1 MTRPWISAGLA
12 ALASTAAA
20 CNSYEQAY
28 SGERWLPASQCS
40 VVLAQPPA
48 SEARL
53 IGQSTFVGT
62 DDQIGDAQ
70 ATDCGRQ
77 VGANLVEWD
86 KTDKGSITELE
97 SVPVYSGWSWNSGFN
112 QVSIPVPVTK
122 ETWRV
127 HARYYRSLSLGG
139 SAVGQSTPSSPPAV
153 PAAQPARHEGTIPQ
167 PSRSAGGSAPTQAK
181 PSALPP
187 VQPVTGAAGGS

>member
-1 MTRPWISAGLA
+1 MAQVAPILVTSSIACMAG
-12 ALASTAAA
+12 
-20 CNSYEQAY
+20 CNAYEQAY
-28 SGERWLPASQCS
+28 SGERWPPVGQCS
-40 VVLAQPPA
+40 VVMQQP
-48 SEARL
+48 SSTDARL

-70 ATDCGRQ
+70 ATDCGKQ

-86 KTDKGSITELE
+86 KTDKGSITQLE

-139 SAVGQSTPSSPPAV
+139 SATGQATPSSPPAV
-153 PAAQPARHEGTIPQ
+153 PATEPTRHDGTPPPAPRASSG
-167 PSRSAGGSAPTQAK
+167 SGGAGDRGGS
-181 PSALPP
+181 
-187 VQPVTGAAGGS
+187 GGNGGE

>member
-1 MTRPWISAGLA
+1 MRTAIIGLA
-12 ALASTAAA
+12 AGTSVALGG
-20 CNSYEQAY
+20 CNAYEQAY
-28 SGERWLPASQCS
+28 SGERWPAVAQCS
-40 VVLAQPPA
+40 VTLQQPSPKD
-48 SEARL
+48 ARL

-70 ATDCGRQ
+70 ATDCGKQ

-86 KTDKGSITELE
+86 KTDKGSITQLE
-97 SVPVYSGWSWNSGFN
+97 SMPVYSGWSWNGGFN

-139 SAVGQSTPSSPPAV
+139 APTGQAVPQSPPAV
-153 PAAQPARHEGTIPQ
+153 PAIQPARHDGTP
-167 PSRSAGGSAPTQAK
+167 PPARTASGS
-181 PSALPP
+181 
-187 VQPVTGAAGGS
+187 GSKSGT

>member
-1 MTRPWISAGLA
+1 MRTVTTALIMSTSA
-12 ALASTAAA
+12 ALVG
-20 CNSYEQAY
+20 CNAYEQAY
-28 SGERWLPASQCS
+28 SGERWPAVAQCG
-40 VVLAQPPA
+40 VTLQQPSPA
-48 SEARL
+48 DARL

-70 ATDCGRQ
+70 ATDCGKQ

-86 KTDKGSITELE
+86 KTDKGSITQLE

-139 SAVGQSTPSSPPAV
+139 SPIWSSV
-153 PAAQPARHEGTIPQ
+153 PTKVDCPM
-167 PSRSAGGSAPTQAK
+167 SRASAGEGC
-181 PSALPP
+181 
-187 VQPVTGAAGGS
+187 

>member
-1 MTRPWISAGLA
+1 MTRIGVCAGIV
-12 ALASTAAA
+12 ASVASIAG
-20 CNSYEQAY
+20 CNAYEQAY
-28 SGERWLPASQCS
+28 SGERWPGVQQCS
-40 VVLAQPPA
+40 VVLQQPA
-48 SEARL
+48 STDARL

-70 ATDCGRQ
+70 ATDCGKQ
-77 VGANLVEWD
+77 IGANLVEWD

-139 SAVGQSTPSSPPAV
+139 RPTGEATPSSPPAV
-153 PAAQPARHEGTIPQ
+153 PATEPKRHDGTP
-167 PSRSAGGSAPTQAK
+167 PSAPR
-181 PSALPP
+181 
-187 VQPVTGAAGGS
+187 GAGVPGASSGS

>member
-1 MTRPWISAGLA
+1 MMRTVLCTCLVAQVASVAG
-12 ALASTAAA
+12 
-20 CNSYEQAY
+20 CNAYEQAY
-28 SGERWLPASQCS
+28 SGERWPAVPQCS
-40 VVLAQPPA
+40 VILQQPAP
-48 SEARL
+48 SDARL

-70 ATDCGRQ
+70 ATDCGKQ

-97 SVPVYSGWSWNSGFN
+97 SMPVYSGWSWNSGFN

-127 HARYYRSLSLGG
+127 HARYYRSMSLGG
-139 SAVGQSTPSSPPAV
+139 SPTGQATPSSPPAV
-153 PAAQPARHEGTIPQ
+153 PASEPARHSGTP
-167 PSRSAGGSAPTQAK
+167 PASPRTSSGSGGA
-181 PSALPP
+181 
-187 VQPVTGAAGGS
+187 

>member
-1 MTRPWISAGLA
+1 MHRFRLQSAVG
-12 ALASTAAA
+12 ALALSASA
-20 CNSYEQAY
+20 CNSYQQAY
-28 SGERWLPASQCS
+28 SGERWPSVGQCM

-62 DDQIGDAQ
+62 DDQIGDPQ

-86 KTDKGSITELE
+86 KSDKGSFTELE
-97 SVPVYSGWSWNSGFN
+97 SVPVYSGWSWHSGFS
-112 QVSIPVPVTK
+112 QVSVPVPVTK

-139 SAVGQSTPSSPPAV
+139 SPTGQATPSSPPAV
-153 PAAQPARHEGTIPQ
+153 PASEPQRHDGTPPASTRGNSGSGASGGT
-167 PSRSAGGSAPTQAK
+167 
-181 PSALPP
+181 
-187 VQPVTGAAGGS
+187 

>member
-1 MTRPWISAGLA
+1 MSTRIASRMCLA
-12 ALASTAAA
+12 AAATTVAA
-20 CNSYEQAY
+20 CNSYQQAY
-28 SGERWLPASQCS
+28 SGERWPSVSQCS
-40 VVLAQPPA
+40 VTMQQPSPQD
-48 SEARL
+48 ARL

-62 DDQIGDAQ
+62 DDEIGDAQ

-86 KTDKGSITELE
+86 KSDKGSITQLE

-112 QVSIPVPVTK
+112 QISIPVPVTK

-139 SAVGQSTPSSPPAV
+139 SAVGQAVPQSPPAV
-153 PAAQPARHEGTIPQ
+153 PASEPTRHAGPDPVPAP
-167 PSRSAGGSAPTQAK
+167 RSAAGASAGP
-181 PSALPP
+181 
-187 VQPVTGAAGGS
+187 

>member
-1 MTRPWISAGLA
+1 MVRSVLRTCLGAWVACAAG
-12 ALASTAAA
+12 
-20 CNSYEQAY
+20 CNAYEQSY
-28 SGERWLPASQCS
+28 SGERWPSVPQCS
-40 VVLAQPPA
+40 VILQQPSSA
-48 SEARL
+48 DARL

-70 ATDCGRQ
+70 ATDCGKQ

-139 SAVGQSTPSSPPAV
+139 SPTGQAVPTSPPAV
-153 PAAQPARHEGTIPQ
+153 PASEPQRHDGTPPASTRGNSGFGGT
-167 PSRSAGGSAPTQAK
+167 GGT
-181 PSALPP
+181 
-187 VQPVTGAAGGS
+187 